1 MPALRVRD
9 QEIAEDLDA
18 RDRLQLFRIDEVGIE
33 REGID
38 VAKQLHETTVLLDEI
53 VRQHRDTK
61 ASLARAQPAEHVVD
75 RTRWGTRALAVAAD
89 LEQLAAALQ
98 VRRHWSAKQDDAVIV
113 QFLVRTRR
121 TAALE
126 IIRRGGGGG

>member
-38 VAKQLHETTVLLDEI
+38 VAKQLHENAVLLDEI
-53 VRQHRDTK
+53 VRQPRAPK
-61 ASLARAQPAEHVVD
+61 ASLAPPQHAEHVVD
-75 RTRWGTRALAVAAD
+75 RQRWRARALAVAAD

-98 VRRHWSAKQDDAVIV
+98 VSRHWSAEQ
-113 QFLVRTRR
+113 
-121 TAALE
+121 
-126 IIRRGGGGG
+126 